1 MLLKEILILFG
12 RAIRLACPV
21 CGEGRVFSGWFKM
34 NDNCPVCG
42 FHFER
47 EEGYFTGAMAVN
59 LVVSELLLA
68 AIAIPLALQP
78 AVSLFLL
85 LAIGSALAVLL
96 PLLFY
101 RHSKGLWMSIDHFLH
116 PVED

>member
-1 MLLKEILILFG
+1 MLKEILILLWRG
-12 RAIRLACPV
+12 ICLACPV
-21 CGEGRVFSGWFKM
+21 CGEGRLFAGWFKM

-78 AVSLFLL
+78 WASLGSLL
-85 LAIGSALAVLL
+85 LIGGALAILL

-101 RHSKGLWMSIDHFLH
+101 RHSKGLWMSVDHIFH

>member
-1 MLLKEILILFG
+1 LLKESLILFWRG
-12 RAIRLACPV
+12 ICLACPV
-21 CGEGRVFSGWFKM
+21 CGEGRIFSGWFKM
-34 NDNCPVCG
+34 HDDCPVCG

-59 LVVSELLLA
+59 LVATELLLA
-68 AIAIPLALQP
+68 AVAIPLALLP
-78 AVSLFLL
+78 GMSLL
-85 LAIGSALAVLL
+85 LFVLVGGALAILL

-101 RHSKGLWMSIDHFLH
+101 RHSKGLWMSLDHIFH

>member
-1 MLLKEILILFG
+1 VLKEILSLFWRG
-12 RAIRLACPV
+12 VCLACPV
-21 CGEGRVFSGWFKM
+21 CGEGRVFVGWFKM
-34 NDNCPVCG
+34 NENCPVCG

-68 AIAIPLALQP
+68 AVAIPLALQP
-78 AVSLFLL
+78 WASLFWLL
-85 LAIGSALAVLL
+85 LIGGGLALLL

-101 RHSKGLWMSIDHFLH
+101 RHSKAFWMSIDHLFH
-116 PVED
+116 PVEE

>member
-1 MLLKEILILFG
+1 MLKESLILFWRG
-12 RAIRLACPV
+12 ICLACPV
-21 CGEGRVFSGWFKM
+21 CGEGRLFSGWFKM
-34 NDNCPVCG
+34 YENCPVCG

-78 AVSLFLL
+78 WASFVFFLL
-85 LAIGSALAVLL
+85 IGCALAVLL
-96 PLLFY
+96 PVLFY
-101 RHSKGLWMSIDHFLH
+101 RHSKALWMSIDHVFH
-116 PVED
+116 PAED

>member
-1 MLLKEILILFG
+1 MFKEILILFWRG
-12 RAIRLACPV
+12 ICLACPV

-34 NDNCPVCG
+34 HENCPVCG

-47 EEGYFTGAMAVN
+47 EEGYFTGAIAVN

-68 AIAIPLALQP
+68 AVAIPLALQP
-78 AVSLFLL
+78 WASLVPLL
-85 LAIGSALAVLL
+85 LIGGVLAVLL

-101 RHSKGLWMSIDHFLH
+101 RHSKGLWMSLDHLFH
-116 PVED
+116 PVEN